1 MKKLQNT
8 VLAISQIA
16 QKNPQGFT
24 VDHNLNPITKG
35 YSVATKHTQNSFGL
49 TGLAHVVAIAL
60 FQNLEKFDGVGG
72 WLNTDNNEYYFDAI
86 KIFNTEAEAN
96 FYAFHNDQISFFDL
110 TNGVEIK
117 TTPPTLTGGI
127 GGNVGFSSSK

>member
-1 MKKLQNT
+1 MKKQQNT

-24 VDHNLNPITKG
+24 VDHNLRPITNG

-49 TGLAHVVAIAL
+49 TGLAHVVAIGL
-60 FQNLEKFDGVGG
+60 FQNLEGFDGVGG

-96 FYAFHNDQISFFDL
+96 FYAWQNEQISFFDL

-117 TTPPTLTGGI
+117 TTSPTLTGQI
-127 GGNVGFSSSK
+127 GANVGFSSSN

>member
-1 MKKLQNT
+1 MKKQQNT

-24 VDHNLNPITKG
+24 VDHNLRPITNG
-35 YSVATKHTQNSFGL
+35 YSVATKYTQNSFGL

-60 FQNLEKFDGVGG
+60 FQNLERFDGVGG
-72 WLNTDNNEYYFDAI
+72 WLNTDNGEYYYDAI

-96 FYAFHNDQISFFDL
+96 FYAWENDQISFFDL
-110 TNGVEIK
+110 TNGIEIK
-117 TTPPTLTGGI
+117 TTSPTLTGGI
-127 GGNVGFSSSK
+127 GGNVGFSSTN